1 MSLAACVK
9 DPIKTQK
16 LQWSSLNE
24 QCKPTPPLFLTP
36 FPSYGFP
43 LTPFMQVDRQKAA
56 GPLGG
61 TCLTTPAYRLSSS
74 TTSLCGSSES
84 AGQLWSK
91 IYLQNLIRQFSQSLL
106 PRDCGLD

>member
-9 DPIKTQK
+9 DPIKPQK

-24 QCKPTPPLFLTP
+24 QCQPTPLFSHSLS
-36 FPSYGFP
+36 SYGFT
-43 LTPFMQVDRQKAA
+43 LTPFMHVDRQKAA

-61 TCLTTPAYRLSSS
+61 TCLTKPAYRLSAS
-74 TTSLCGSSES
+74 TTLLCGSSDS

-91 IYLQNLIRQFSQSLL
+91 IYLQNLIRLFS
-106 PRDCGLD
+106 